1 MKSFA
6 GKVVLVTGG
15 NTGIGRATAI
25 AFAREGA
32 RVVITGRREKE
43 GAETVAQINQAGSE
57 GLFISADVAKAE
69 DARMMVQRTVE
80 TFGRLDCA
88 VNNAGVE
95 QLVTPLLSQTEEE
108 FDRIM
113 SVNVKGVWLSLKY
126 EIEQMLKQGGG
137 AIVNLSSVSGL
148 IGVGGV
154 EIYAASKHAVLG
166 LTKSA
171 AMEFAQ
177 SAIRIN
183 AVCPGA
189 IKTEMFERIT
199 QGATEIAELFKAAH
213 PIGRMGEPEEI
224 ASAVLW
230 LCSAGA
236 SFMTGQTVTVD
247 GGFTAQ

>member
-1 MKSFA
+1 MKTFA
-6 GKVVLVTGG
+6 EKVILVTGG
-15 NTGIGRATAI
+15 NTGIGRATAK

-43 GAETVAQINQAGSE
+43 GEETVTEINQAGGQ
-57 GLFISADVAKAE
+57 GLFIRADMSKAE
-69 DARMMVQRTVE
+69 DVRMMIGRTVE
-80 TFGRLDCA
+80 AFGQLDCA

-95 QLVTPLLSQTEEE
+95 QLVTPLLDQTEAE
-108 FDRIM
+108 FDRII

-137 AIVNLSSVSGL
+137 AIVNMSSVSGL

-171 AMEFAQ
+171 AMEFAK
-177 SAIRIN
+177 SGIRIN

-189 IKTEMFERIT
+189 IKTAMFERLT
-199 QGATEIAELFKAAH
+199 SGATEVVDLFKAAH

-230 LCSAGA
+230 LCSVGA
-236 SFMTGQTVTVD
+236 SFMTGQTITVD

>member
-1 MKSFA
+1 VKSFT

-15 NTGIGRATAI
+15 NTGIGRATAL

-32 RVVITGRREKE
+32 QVVITGRRENQGE
-43 GAETVAQINQAGSE
+43 ETVAQIRAAGSQ
-57 GLFISADVAKAE
+57 GLFIRADVSKAQ
-69 DARMMVQRTVE
+69 DVQMMIERTVE

-95 QLVTPLLSQTEEE
+95 QLVTPLVNQTEAE
-108 FDRIM
+108 FDRII
-113 SVNVKGVWLSLKY
+113 SVNVKGVWLSMKD
-126 EIEQMLKQGGG
+126 EIEQMLTQGGG
-137 AIVNLSSVSGL
+137 AIVNMSSVSGL

-171 AMEFAQ
+171 AMEFAK
-177 SAIRIN
+177 SGIRIN

-189 IKTEMFERIT
+189 VKTEMFERIT
-199 QGATEIAELFKAAH
+199 SGASEIAELFKAAH
-213 PIGRMGEPEEI
+213 PVGRMGEPEEI

-230 LCSAGA
+230 LCSQGA